1 MPDMDMNRMII
12 TDENGQDK
20 EVEII
25 LTFEDDNTGRSF
37 VLFTDPDDEEG
48 NVFAYTY
55 DEDGNLNEVESEEDW
70 NMCAEVLGAFQSE
83 DDGDEE

>member
-12 TDENGQDK
+12 TDENGQEK

-25 LTFEDDNTGRSF
+25 LTFEDDNTGKNF
-37 VLFTDPDDEEG
+37 VLFADPNDEEG
-48 NVFAYTY
+48 NVYAYTY
-55 DEDGNLNEVESEEDW
+55 DEDGNLNEVEDEADW

-83 DDGDEE
+83 DDDNEE